1 MSNDNKDLPV
11 VAVPFEPTLAIPDKE
26 MNALLDGTTG
36 QQTSALDTLSIYNQG
51 KEDYWSFGEDKK
63 KAEVLGIF
71 LFSVR
76 PARAFWH
83 PDKQQDGSP
92 PECWSFDGVKPE
104 AEVKTPQAS
113 ACQGCKWDQLGT
125 AKMGKGRA
133 CKTKAN
139 DFLVEL
145 NGYDHMPDGK
155 TILVDPATHIVGPAL
170 MRYSIANREGPRAWA
185 AFIKGAKELSRPP
198 QGVLAKWKWQTARNK
213 SNIKYSA
220 IDIEIIGPL
229 CTPQQDPEL
238 WAKILTEVKNLKGGM
253 AVQILKLLSGSRDD
267 E

>member
-1 MSNDNKDLPV
+1 MSNDKEIVPV
-11 VAVPFEPTLAIPDKE
+11 VAVPSDGALVVPDKE

-36 QQTSALDTLSIYNQG
+36 KQTSGLDNLSIYNQG
-51 KEDYWSFGEDKK
+51 KEDYWVFGEDKK
-63 KAEVLGIF
+63 KAEVIGIF

-76 PARAFWH
+76 PARAFWP
-83 PDKQQDGSP
+83 PDKPQDGSP
-92 PECWSFDGVKPE
+92 PECWSFDGMKPE
-104 AEVKTPQAS
+104 AEITSPQAP

-139 DFLVEL
+139 DFIIEV
-145 NGYDHMPDGK
+145 NGHDKMPDGK
-155 TILVDPATHIVGPAL
+155 TILIDPATHITGPGL

-185 AFIKGAKELSRPP
+185 EFIKGAKEIGRPP
-198 QGVLAKWKWQTARNK
+198 QGVLAKWKWQSARNK

-229 CTPQQDPEL
+229 CTPQEDPEL
-238 WAKILTEVKNLKGGM
+238 WAKILNEVKSLKGGF
-253 AVQILKLLSGSRDD
+253 ALQILKLLSGTRD